1 MPLGFVRPDAEDL
14 FERLGEVGFLAFVHR
29 GEQRGRRQFDSY
41 RDHFA
46 HAGDDRMR
54 ALFDAVL
61 VDERRHEQ
69 YTGTLLR
76 EVAGGERAAR
86 RALRAAAAWEAW
98 RSWRRAGRALAGVA
112 YVAAMSVALRRA
124 RAAAAGAAAGA
135 ARAPPLAGH
144 RRPRRG
150 RRELT
155 VAAVLG
161 ISAHYHDAAAALVV
175 DGRIV
180 AAMQEERFS
189 RIKNDPS
196 LPRRAARAC
205 LALGGLA
212 AADLDAVVFYENPYA
227 KLERVVVSL
236 AREYPRSFRQF
247 SPALGGQLGSK
258 LWVLDQIA
266 DMLGVERRIVRFVEH
281 HESHAACAFLCS
293 PYADAA
299 VLTVDGVG
307 EAATTALWRGEGSS
321 LRCLGAIDFPHSL
334 GLLYAAFTAYLGFE
348 VNEGEYKVMGLA
360 AHGRPRFR
368 DELARVLRLESD
380 GSFDARS
387 AVLRPRHRSG
397 RGVLR
402 RAGEAA
408 RSPPT
413 SGAALRA
420 RRLRARRRRAR
431 SRVARSRVA
440 RSRVG
445 RPRCADVAASLQLAT
460 EEALLGLARAARER
474 TGASAL
480 CLAGGVALNALANAR
495 LAREAGFGRVFV
507 PPAAGDAGGALGAA
521 LIGARDLGDPRP
533 DALATAALGEPFDA
547 GAAVDLARALGLT
560 PLPVPDAS
568 EAAAARIAA
577 GKVVALCRGR
587 FECGPRALGQRS
599 LLADATRAESRER
612 LNRVIKQREPFRPF
626 APSVTAAAAPAFFAG
641 APNDMTPFMTTV
653 CRTDPER
660 AAALPAVVHVDGTA
674 RVQTVTALSAPELD
688 PILTALGRETG
699 VPVVLNTSLNG
710 AGEPIVAGPVEA
722 LAFFLQ
728 HPVDALVIGDTLIE
742 RNVS

>member
-1 MPLGFVRPDAEDL
+1 
-14 FERLGEVGFLAFVHR
+14 
-29 GEQRGRRQFDSY
+29 
-41 RDHFA
+41 
-46 HAGDDRMR
+46 
-54 ALFDAVL
+54 
-61 VDERRHEQ
+61 
-69 YTGTLLR
+69 
-76 EVAGGERAAR
+76 
-86 RALRAAAAWEAW
+86 
-98 RSWRRAGRALAGVA
+98 
-112 YVAAMSVALRRA
+112 
-124 RAAAAGAAAGA
+124 
-135 ARAPPLAGH
+135 
-144 RRPRRG
+144 
-150 RRELT
+150 

-161 ISAHYHDAAAALVV
+161 VSAHYHDAAAALVV

-205 LALGGLA
+205 LALGGIA

-307 EAATTALWRGEGSS
+307 EAATTALWRGEGSA

-360 AHGRPRFR
+360 AHGQPRFR
-368 DELARVLRLESD
+368 EELARVLRLERD
-380 GSFDARS
+380 GSFTLEPKYFAHGTDTDVGFSPALETLLGPR
-387 AVLRPRHRSG
+387 RPPG
-397 RGVLR
+397 RAFDL
-402 RAGEAA
+402 EADSDD
-408 RSPPT
+408 R
-413 SGAALRA
+413 
-420 RRLRARRRRAR
+420 
-431 SRVARSRVA
+431 
-440 RSRVG
+440 
-445 RPRCADVAASLQLAT
+445 RCADVAASLQLAT

-474 TGASAL
+474 TGATAL

-495 LAREAGFGRVFV
+495 LAREAGFERVFV

-521 LIGARDLGDPRP
+521 LLGARDLGDPRP
-533 DALATAALGEPFDA
+533 AALATAALGEPFDA
-547 GAAVDLARALGLT
+547 GAAVDLARALGLAA
-560 PLPVPDAS
+560 LPVPDAS

-587 FECGPRALGQRS
+587 FEFGPRALGQRS

-626 APSVTAAAAPAFFAG
+626 APSVTAAAARAFFAD

-653 CRTDPER
+653 CRTAPER

-674 RVQTVTALSAPELD
+674 RVQTVTAASAPDLE
-688 PILTALGRETG
+688 PILAAVGRETG

-728 HPVDALVIGDTLIE
+728 HPVDALVIGDALIE
-742 RNVS
+742 RSAS

>member
-1 MPLGFVRPDAEDL
+1 
-14 FERLGEVGFLAFVHR
+14 
-29 GEQRGRRQFDSY
+29 
-41 RDHFA
+41 
-46 HAGDDRMR
+46 
-54 ALFDAVL
+54 
-61 VDERRHEQ
+61 
-69 YTGTLLR
+69 
-76 EVAGGERAAR
+76 
-86 RALRAAAAWEAW
+86 
-98 RSWRRAGRALAGVA
+98 
-112 YVAAMSVALRRA
+112 
-124 RAAAAGAAAGA
+124 
-135 ARAPPLAGH
+135 
-144 RRPRRG
+144 
-150 RRELT
+150 

-189 RIKNDPS
+189 RLKNDPA
-196 LPRRAARAC
+196 LPRRAAHAC
-205 LALGGLA
+205 LALGKLA
-212 AADLDAVVFYENPYA
+212 AAELDAVVFYENPYA

-236 AREYPRSFRQF
+236 MREYPRSFRQF

-266 DMLGVERRIVRFVEH
+266 DMLGVERRVVRFVEH

-293 PYADAA
+293 PYPDAA

-307 EAATTALWRGEGSS
+307 EAATTALWRGEGAA

-368 DELARVLRLESD
+368 DELARVLRLEPD
-380 GSFDARS
+380 GSFTLEPRFFAHGTDRDVGFSPALEKLLGPR
-387 AVLRPRHRSG
+387 RP
-397 RGVLR
+397 
-402 RAGEAA
+402 
-408 RSPPT
+408 P
-413 SGAALRA
+413 
-420 RRLRARRRRAR
+420 
-431 SRVARSRVA
+431 
-440 RSRVG
+440 G
-445 RPRCADVAASLQLAT
+445 RPFDLEANAREANSDDRRCADIAASLQTAT

-474 TGASAL
+474 TGATAL
-480 CLAGGVALNALANAR
+480 CLAGGVALNALANGR
-495 LAREAGFGRVFV
+495 LAREAGFERVFV

-521 LIGARDLGDPRP
+521 LLGARDLGDPRP
-533 DALATAALGEPFDA
+533 APLASAALGEPFDT

-560 PLPVPDAS
+560 PLSVPDPDA
-568 EAAAARIAA
+568 AAAARIAA

-587 FECGPRALGQRS
+587 FEFGPRALGQRS

-626 APSVTAAAAPAFFAG
+626 APAISAAAAPAFFAG

-653 CRTDPER
+653 CRTEPAR

-674 RVQTVTALSAPELD
+674 RVQTVTAPSAPELA
-688 PILTALGRETG
+688 PILAAVERETG
-699 VPVVLNTSLNG
+699 IPVVLNTSLNG

-728 HPVDALVIGDTLIE
+728 HPVDALVVGDTLIE
-742 RNVS
+742 RSAT

>member
-1 MPLGFVRPDAEDL
+1 
-14 FERLGEVGFLAFVHR
+14 
-29 GEQRGRRQFDSY
+29 
-41 RDHFA
+41 
-46 HAGDDRMR
+46 
-54 ALFDAVL
+54 
-61 VDERRHEQ
+61 
-69 YTGTLLR
+69 
-76 EVAGGERAAR
+76 
-86 RALRAAAAWEAW
+86 
-98 RSWRRAGRALAGVA
+98 
-112 YVAAMSVALRRA
+112 
-124 RAAAAGAAAGA
+124 
-135 ARAPPLAGH
+135 
-144 RRPRRG
+144 
-150 RRELT
+150 

-205 LALGGLA
+205 LALGNIA

-227 KLERVVVSL
+227 KLERVLVSL

-360 AHGRPRFR
+360 AHGRPRYR
-368 DELARVLRLESD
+368 DELARVLRLEAD
-380 GSFDARS
+380 GSFTLESRFFAHATDTDVGFSPALEALLGPR
-387 AVLRPRHRSG
+387 RP
-397 RGVLR
+397 
-402 RAGEAA
+402 A
-408 RSPPT
+408 
-413 SGAALRA
+413 
-420 RRLRARRRRAR
+420 
-431 SRVARSRVA
+431 
-440 RSRVG
+440 G
-445 RPRCADVAASLQLAT
+445 RPFDLDNNEDDRRCADVAASLQVAT
-460 EEALLGLARAARER
+460 EDALLGLARAARER
-474 TGASAL
+474 TGATAL

-495 LAREAGFGRVFV
+495 LARDAGFERVFV

-521 LIGARDLGDPRP
+521 LLGSRDLGDPRP
-533 DALATAALGEPFDA
+533 APLATAALGEPFDT
-547 GAAVDLARALGLT
+547 GAAVDLARALGLAA
-560 PLPVPDAS
+560 LPVADAS
-568 EAAAARIAA
+568 AAAAARIAA

-587 FECGPRALGQRS
+587 FEFGPRALGQRS
-599 LLADATRAESRER
+599 LLADATRAESRDR

-626 APSVTAAAAPAFFAG
+626 APSVTAAAAPALFAG

-653 CRTDPER
+653 CRIDPGR
-660 AAALPAVVHVDGTA
+660 AATLPAVVHVDGTA
-674 RVQTVTALSAPELD
+674 RVQTVTEPSAPDLA
-688 PILTALGRETG
+688 PILAALERETG

-728 HPVDALVIGDTLIE
+728 HPVDALVVGDALIE
-742 RNVS
+742 RSPV

>member
-1 MPLGFVRPDAEDL
+1 
-14 FERLGEVGFLAFVHR
+14 
-29 GEQRGRRQFDSY
+29 
-41 RDHFA
+41 
-46 HAGDDRMR
+46 
-54 ALFDAVL
+54 
-61 VDERRHEQ
+61 
-69 YTGTLLR
+69 
-76 EVAGGERAAR
+76 
-86 RALRAAAAWEAW
+86 
-98 RSWRRAGRALAGVA
+98 
-112 YVAAMSVALRRA
+112 
-124 RAAAAGAAAGA
+124 
-135 ARAPPLAGH
+135 
-144 RRPRRG
+144 
-150 RRELT
+150 

-175 DGRIV
+175 DGHIV

-189 RIKNDPS
+189 RLKNDPS

-205 LALGGLA
+205 LALGKLA

-247 SPALGGQLGSK
+247 SPALAGQLGAK

-266 DMLGVERRIVRFVEH
+266 DMLGVERRVVRFVEH

-293 PYADAA
+293 PYPDAA

-307 EAATTALWRGEGSS
+307 EAATTALWRGEGSA
-321 LRCLGAIDFPHSL
+321 LRCLGTIDFPHSL

-368 DELARVLRLESD
+368 DELARVLQLQRD
-380 GSFDARS
+380 GSFILEPKFFAHATDRDVGFS
-387 AVLRPRHRSG
+387 
-397 RGVLR
+397 
-402 RAGEAA
+402 
-408 RSPPT
+408 
-413 SGAALRA
+413 AALEEMLGP
-420 RRLRARRRRAR
+420 RRPP
-431 SRVARSRVA
+431 
-440 RSRVG
+440 G
-445 RPRCADVAASLQLAT
+445 RPFDLEGSADDRRCADIAASLQLAT
-460 EEALLGLARAARER
+460 EEALLGLARAARDR
-474 TGASAL
+474 TGARSL

-495 LAREAGFGRVFV
+495 LARDAGFERVFV

-521 LIGARDLGDPRP
+521 LLGSRDLGDARP
-533 DALATAALGEPFDA
+533 PPLATAALGEPFDT
-547 GAAVDLARALGLT
+547 GAAVDLARALGLVA
-560 PLPVPDAS
+560 LPVPDAG

-587 FECGPRALGQRS
+587 FEFGPRALGQRS
-599 LLADATRAESRER
+599 LLADATRAESRDR

-626 APSVTAAAAPAFFAG
+626 APSVAAAVAPAFFAG
-641 APNDMTPFMTTV
+641 TPNDMTPFMTTV

-674 RVQTVTALSAPELD
+674 RVQTVTAQSAPDLA
-688 PILTALGRETG
+688 PILAAMEREAG
-699 VPVVLNTSLNG
+699 IPVVLNTSLNG

-728 HPVDALVIGDTLIE
+728 HPVDALVVGDALIE
-742 RNVS
+742 RSPT